1 MQEKEGERQKVL
13 AGKSCMRSTSN
24 TTERMS
30 TVFQRQKLLRT
41 ILAAVCAVFLPVSAA
56 WAVGSVQV
64 TVENLNVRS
73 GPSLQDPVLATLPA
87 KSVLPVLDEQGD
99 WLNVRLPDG
108 RTGWVANW
116 LVKPMAQQDA
126 GPQAESQTDDLNVR
140 SGPGQTFPV
149 IQTIDPGTRYPIVQR
164 SGQWLQI
171 QLSPQ
176 KKGWVAGWLVNE
188 YPAAK
193 QGTATPGGVSGGQ
206 ANDSAPAT
214 PPGGQATGSAPVT
227 PPDGQPK
234 QQGRE
239 LILDYAPYVYPVP
252 DAAQPAI
259 GQLHDGEIITVLAE
273 QNGWIQFPYGGVNAW
288 IPKKG
293 TIQTPLPAEGTNQ
306 QNPHPP
312 QPVPDTSAPA
322 TGSGSTGQPQSP
334 VKRTATV
341 QSDGLNLRGQASTT
355 SPVLGTLKLGTSLT
369 ILEQQGDWYRVQTPD
384 GKTGWV
390 AGWLI
395 SVQQPALSGPY
406 VTILN
411 PDTNIRS
418 GPGTQHGIVRRV
430 QTGEKYAIVKKEG
443 DWFRIALSDGT
454 TGYVA
459 GWLVAPEGM
468 PPVIKGN
475 ELVGKVIVVD
485 PGHGGNDNGATGA
498 SFSTLEKTV
507 NLQVGLL
514 LKNKLEAAG
523 AKVIMTR
530 SDDRKLTLQQR
541 VDVAV
546 QNNADIFVSIHH
558 NTHPNT
564 LTNGTIV
571 FYYNKGNSSKLASL
585 VQSEIVKATSY
596 RDLQSRFGNY
606 YVLRENPV
614 PSILAE
620 IGFLSNY
627 NEEIRLRSEKQ
638 QDLAAEGL
646 YKGILQYFASQ
657 NVQEG

>member
-1 MQEKEGERQKVL
+1 M
-13 AGKSCMRSTSN
+13 
-24 TTERMS
+24 
-30 TVFQRQKLLRT
+30 FQRQKLLRT
-41 ILAAVCAVFLPVSAA
+41 ILAAVCAVLFPVSAA
-56 WAVGSVQV
+56 WADGSVQV
-64 TVENLNVRS
+64 TVDNLNVRS
-73 GPSLQDPVLATLPA
+73 GPSLQDQVLTTLPA
-87 KSVLPVLDEQGD
+87 KSVLPVLAEQGE
-99 WLNVRLPDG
+99 WLNVQLPDG

-116 LVKPMAQQDA
+116 LVKPVAQQSA
-126 GPQAESQTDDLNVR
+126 GPQAESQTTNLNVR

-149 IQTIDPGTRYPIVQR
+149 IQTINPGTRYPIVQR

-171 QLSPQ
+171 QLPSQ
-176 KKGWVAGWLVNE
+176 KKGWVAGWLVTE
-188 YPAAK
+188 HPAAS
-193 QGTATPGGVSGGQ
+193 QGTAAPGGVSGGQ
-206 ANDSAPAT
+206 ANGSAPAT

-227 PPDGQPK
+227 PPGGQPN

-239 LILDYAPYVYPVP
+239 LILDYAPYVYPAP

-288 IPKKG
+288 IPKQG
-293 TIQTPLPAEGTNQ
+293 TVQTPLPAAGSGQ
-306 QNPHPP
+306 PNPNPP
-312 QPVPDTSAPA
+312 QPVPDTGAPA
-322 TGSGSTGQPQSP
+322 PDSGSGQPQAP
-334 VKRTATV
+334 AKRTATV
-341 QSDGLNLRGQASTT
+341 QTDGLNLRGQASTT
-355 SPVLGTLKLGTSLT
+355 SPVLGTLKLGTTLI

-395 SVQQPALSGPY
+395 SVQEPAMSGPH

-418 GPGTQHGIVRRV
+418 GPGTQYGIVRRV

-443 DWFRIALSDGT
+443 DWFQITLRDGS

-459 GWLVAPEGM
+459 GWLVAPVGM

-485 PGHGGNDNGATGA
+485 PGHGGNDTGATGS

-541 VDVAV
+541 VDIAV

-596 RDLQSRFGNY
+596 KDLQSRFGNY

-657 NVQEG
+657 NVQGG